1 MKRMSRWVLRVSA
14 AGPLPYGRGSVT
26 KHTAPDRAATVREQ
40 LAGLIREIRK
50 LVSPSLLTTLCR
62 WAALAAGLVLL
73 RSVTLP
79 DLPLCGFR
87 WLTGRPCP
95 LCGLTRA
102 VFALAKGHWA
112 EALHWHALS
121 PLAVV
126 MLAALLWNP
135 PRLARLWMPCVAAFG
150 VYGVWRIVF

>member
-1 MKRMSRWVLRVSA
+1 MPASPARSAPFVGRTPRSARVPLDPLLARLRRFA
-14 AGPLPYGRGSVT
+14 
-26 KHTAPDRAATVREQ
+26 
-40 LAGLIREIRK
+40 
-50 LVSPSLLTTLCR
+50 TTLCR
-62 WAALAAGLVLL
+62 CAALAAGLVLL

-79 DLPLCGFR
+79 RLPLCGFR

-95 LCGLTRA
+95 LCGLTHA

-135 PRLARLWMPCVAAFG
+135 PRLARLWMPCLAAFG

>member
-1 MKRMSRWVLRVSA
+1 MPASPARSAPIVGRTPRSAQVPLDPLLARLRRFA
-14 AGPLPYGRGSVT
+14 KA
-26 KHTAPDRAATVREQ
+26 
-40 LAGLIREIRK
+40 
-50 LVSPSLLTTLCR
+50 LCR

-79 DLPLCGFR
+79 RLPLCGFH

-95 LCGLTRA
+95 LCGLTHA

-126 MLAALLWNP
+126 MFAALLWNP
-135 PRLARLWMPCVAAFG
+135 PRLARLWMPCAAAFG